1 MIRNSVKSLPDSFAK
16 GASSNNNKLILLNSQ
31 IISEFCCDILDVV
44 NCIDLGLAT
53 GKTLDLFGDMV
64 GQKRGALNDVQY
76 RYMIFTRIA
85 RNLVQGDYQSIMDSI
100 VRMFN
105 CNYEDVALEDV
116 SFEDDARPCVVRLI
130 KLPVFVLVGAGFTS
144 TQAVQ
149 MIESILPICVTLAA
163 ENFEGT
169 FEFSAV
175 EYESTMDT
183 GFADEAQTY
192 GGYLGL
198 MIGDDANSLPLPI

>member
-1 MIRNSVKSLPDSFAK
+1 MIHNYAKNLPDSFAK
-16 GASSNNNKLILLNSQ
+16 SEASNNYKLLALNSQ
-31 IISEFCCDILDVV
+31 IIDTMQKDIADIIRS
-44 NCIDLGLAT
+44 IDLGLAS

-64 GQKRGALNDVQY
+64 GQKRGALNDIQY

-85 RNLVQGDYQSIMDSI
+85 RNLVQGDYQSVMDSI

-116 SFEDDARPCVVRLI
+116 SIEDDARPCVV
-130 KLPVFVLVGAGFTS
+130 KLLKMPVFVLVGAGFTS
-144 TQAVQ
+144 KQAVE
-149 MIESILPICVTLAA
+149 MIESIFPICVTLFA

-175 EYESTMDT
+175 EDEFNKKAS
-183 GFADEAQTY
+183 FADEAQTY
-192 GGYLGL
+192 GGYFGL
-198 MIGDDANSLPLPI
+198 MIGDDENSPPLPL